1 LRRRR
6 SENTRIASKVVG
18 VAFDATWGKFS
29 VIALAFRQTCSTL
42 FQRVA
47 LLKANWMRAGS
58 TSFALLIAATISVS
72 AAETQL
78 RRIYFLESL
87 SPNQPAAM
95 RTIEAFKQR
104 LSEKTTERFE
114 IFIDYM
120 ELVRLPSQRHIDQTA
135 EYLAGKYA
143 EAPPDLLI
151 ALGRA
156 AIPFLAKNRN
166 ALAPNVPT
174 IIANVP
180 AREVTKTDHFDN
192 LFFVATEYSFA
203 RTLELAR
210 QLQPKARDVAVIGGA
225 SDYDRQW
232 LDDARRELQPY
243 SDRYTIKYIEGL
255 PYDEMLKQ
263 VSQLSKD
270 SIAVMSYVF
279 VDGSGRARVPPQ
291 VAASVATI
299 SPAPVYSPI
308 SSYLGVGIVGGY
320 MDSWEQQGAAT
331 ADLALKLLSSN
342 NLATIPRQTI
352 PTQMYRVDERPIK
365 RWGLSTSRLPSDSD
379 IQFHQF
385 DLWEQ
390 YRWQIISIAIIVLAQ
405 AAVIGGLIIE
415 RRRRQAAELELRD
428 RLLEVIH
435 LNRTAVA
442 GTLSASIAHELNQ
455 PLGAIQSYAEA
466 AMLYLGADPP
476 NVARAEQI
484 LSNILRDNDRAA
496 QIISHLR
503 ALLKK
508 KSEDELEEID
518 LSEVVHDTLQIVGPE
533 ALKKG
538 IGLVADQEIGRFVV
552 RGDRIHLQ
560 QVILNLAMNAIDAMQ
575 TCEPGT
581 GKMSIKA
588 ALNGD
593 SAVKVWVEDSGMGIP
608 PDKLGKIFDAFYTT
622 KKQGTGLGLSI
633 ARTIIETYGGRIWAE
648 NRLGGGAIF
657 CFTVPLLKVV
667 TT

>member
-1 LRRRR
+1 
-6 SENTRIASKVVG
+6 
-18 VAFDATWGKFS
+18 
-29 VIALAFRQTCSTL
+29 
-42 FQRVA
+42 
-47 LLKANWMRAGS
+47 
-58 TSFALLIAATISVS
+58 
-72 AAETQL
+72 
-78 RRIYFLESL
+78 
-87 SPNQPAAM
+87 
-95 RTIEAFKQR
+95 
-104 LSEKTTERFE
+104 
-114 IFIDYM
+114 
-120 ELVRLPSQRHIDQTA
+120 
-135 EYLAGKYA
+135 
-143 EAPPDLLI
+143 
-151 ALGRA
+151 
-156 AIPFLAKNRN
+156 
-166 ALAPNVPT
+166 
-174 IIANVP
+174 
-180 AREVTKTDHFDN
+180 
-192 LFFVATEYSFA
+192 
-203 RTLELAR
+203 
-210 QLQPKARDVAVIGGA
+210 
-225 SDYDRQW
+225 
-232 LDDARRELQPY
+232 
-243 SDRYTIKYIEGL
+243 
-255 PYDEMLKQ
+255 
-263 VSQLSKD
+263 
-270 SIAVMSYVF
+270 
-279 VDGSGRARVPPQ
+279 
-291 VAASVATI
+291 
-299 SPAPVYSPI
+299 
-308 SSYLGVGIVGGY
+308 
-320 MDSWEQQGAAT
+320 
-331 ADLALKLLSSN
+331 
-342 NLATIPRQTI
+342 
-352 PTQMYRVDERPIK
+352 MYRVDERPIK
-365 RWGLSTSRLPSDSD
+365 RWGLSTSRLPADSD

-484 LSNILRDNDRAA
+484 LSNILRDNERAA

-518 LSEVVHDTLQIVGPE
+518 LGEVVHDTLQIVGPE

-575 TCEPGT
+575 TCEPGA
-581 GKMSIKA
+581 GKMSIRA

-633 ARTIIETYGGRIWAE
+633 ARTIIETYGGKIWAE
-648 NRLGGGAIF
+648 NRLGGGAMF

>member
-1 LRRRR
+1 
-6 SENTRIASKVVG
+6 
-18 VAFDATWGKFS
+18 
-29 VIALAFRQTCSTL
+29 
-42 FQRVA
+42 
-47 LLKANWMRAGS
+47 MRKP
-58 TSFALLIAATISVS
+58 
-72 AAETQL
+72 
-78 RRIYFLESL
+78 R
-87 SPNQPAAM
+87 
-95 RTIEAFKQR
+95 
-104 LSEKTTERFE
+104 
-114 IFIDYM
+114 
-120 ELVRLPSQRHIDQTA
+120 
-135 EYLAGKYA
+135 
-143 EAPPDLLI
+143 PDILI
-151 ALGRA
+151 ALGPRRNSV
-156 AIPFLAKNRN
+156 LAKNRMIS
-166 ALAPNVPT
+166 LRTSQPSLPMCPQGRSQRQT
-174 IIANVP
+174 
-180 AREVTKTDHFDN
+180 TSTTFS
-192 LFFVATEYSFA
+192 FVATEYSIA

-263 VSQLSKD
+263 VSRLSKD

-279 VDGSGRARVPPQ
+279 VDGSGSGRRVPSASSCKCRSDFARARLFANQ
-291 VAASVATI
+291 AAI
-299 SPAPVYSPI
+299 
-308 SSYLGVGIVGGY
+308 LGVGIVGGPY
-320 MDSWEQQGAAT
+320 DETQALGT
-331 ADLALKLLSSN
+331 AGCSDGGSRIKLKVSN
-342 NLATIPRQTI
+342 NLATISTRQTNS
-352 PTQMYRVDERPIK
+352 PQMYDTNDRSGGGASARPGCRPTAYPI
-365 RWGLSTSRLPSDSD
+365 S
-379 IQFHQF
+379 QF

-405 AAVIGGLIIE
+405 GRRDRRIDYLE

-538 IGLVADQEIGRFVV
+538 IGLVANQEPAT
-552 RGDRIHLQ
+552 LSS
-560 QVILNLAMNAIDAMQ
+560 AATA
-575 TCEPGT
+575 
-581 GKMSIKA
+581 SI
-588 ALNGD
+588 
-593 SAVKVWVEDSGMGIP
+593 SSRS
-608 PDKLGKIFDAFYTT
+608 F
-622 KKQGTGLGLSI
+622 
-633 ARTIIETYGGRIWAE
+633 
-648 NRLGGGAIF
+648 
-657 CFTVPLLKVV
+657 
-667 TT
+667 